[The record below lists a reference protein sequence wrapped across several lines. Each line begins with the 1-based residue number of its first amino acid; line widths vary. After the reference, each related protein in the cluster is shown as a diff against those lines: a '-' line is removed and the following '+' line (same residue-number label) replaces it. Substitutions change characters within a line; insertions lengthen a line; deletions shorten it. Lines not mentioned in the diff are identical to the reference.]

1 MDPISALAGF
11 ALAVAGYA
19 GLKALK
25 WATTRPAE
33 QAESEDHY
41 AIPEAADPSVDEV
54 VALVPDEGLELEL
67 LDLYF
72 AMSEASHDMPFR
84 DLTKMSWREI
94 KTPDGK
100 AWKLHP
106 LWPKGSWVY
115 NDDGQAIRKPD
126 AKPYAAILS
135 HRTDD
140 AYKPERLT
148 RVEFQATYGYD
159 PMHTLNL
166 QLRTL
171 LARKEARVIAKEVHR
186 ATA

>member
-1 MDPISALAGF
+1 MDPLSALVGF
-11 ALAVAGYA
+11 AVAVVGYL
-19 GLKALK
+19 GIQTLK
-25 WATTRPAE
+25 WAARRSPE
-33 QAESEDHY
+33 QVESEDHY

-54 VALVPDEGLELEL
+54 AALVPDEGLELEF

-72 AMSEASHDMPFR
+72 AMSEASRDVPFR
-84 DLTKMSWREI
+84 DLAKIGWRKI

-100 AWKLHP
+100 TWRIYP
-106 LWPKGSWVY
+106 LWPNGSWV
-115 NDDGQAIRKPD
+115 DTEEGLRRKPD

-135 HRTDD
+135 HQTDIP
-140 AYKPERLT
+140 YKLDRLT

-159 PMHTLNL
+159 PMDTLNL

>member
-11 ALAVAGYA
+11 AVAVAGYA

-25 WATTRPAE
+25 WATTRPTK
-33 QAESEDHY
+33 QVESKDHY
-41 AIPEAADPSVDEV
+41 AIPEAAGPSVDEV

-72 AMSEASHDMPFR
+72 AMSEASHGVPYM
-84 DLTKMSWREI
+84 DLAKIGWREI

-100 AWKLHP
+100 TWKLHP
-106 LWPKGSWVY
+106 LWPKGSWV
-115 NDDGQAIRKPD
+115 DTEEGLRRKPD

-135 HRTDD
+135 PRTDD
-140 AYKPERLT
+140 PFLRERLS

-186 ATA
+186 AAA

>member
-1 MDPISALAGF
+1 MDPLSALAGI
-11 ALAVAGYA
+11 AVAVVGY
-19 GLKALK
+19 LCIQTLK
-25 WATTRPAE
+25 WAARRSPE
-33 QAESEDHY
+33 QEDHY

-72 AMSEASHDMPFR
+72 NMSEVSRDVPFM
-84 DLTKMSWREI
+84 DLAKIGWREI

-100 AWKLHP
+100 TWRIHP
-106 LWPKGSWVY
+106 LWPKGSWV
-115 NDDGQAIRKPD
+115 DTEEGLRRKPD

-171 LARKEARVIAKEVHR
+171 IARKEARVIAKEVHR